1 MSASEWAAVAVV
13 GVAVLLALALVLV
26 LRSVLRT
33 LASLTAVLAD
43 LNHEAVAL
51 LSELRGDAAE
61 ASAHLERAGDL
72 VGAAESVTRTVEGA
86 SRLAYVTF
94 SNPLVKVLALLSG
107 IGRAGRRLRRRGT

>member
-1 MSASEWAAVAVV
+1 VA
-13 GVAVLLALALVLV
+13 GVAVLLALALVVV
-26 LRSVLRT
+26 LRAVLRT

-51 LSELRGDAAE
+51 LSELRGDAQQ
-61 ASAHLERAGDL
+61 ASVHLERAGDL

-107 IGRAGRRLRRRGT
+107 IGRAGRRLRRRGL